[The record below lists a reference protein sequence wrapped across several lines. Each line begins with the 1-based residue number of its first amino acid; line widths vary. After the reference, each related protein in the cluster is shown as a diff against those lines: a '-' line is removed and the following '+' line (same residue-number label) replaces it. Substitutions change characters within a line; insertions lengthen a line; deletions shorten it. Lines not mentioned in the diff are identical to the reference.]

1 MGSPMLLR
9 RLKNDYGCRGVVEME
24 SRKIRIMSTY
34 STHLLVHAHAV
45 GD

>member
-1 MGSPMLLR
+1 
-9 RLKNDYGCRGVVEME
+9 
-24 SRKIRIMSTY
+24 MSTY